1 MNRIKDLRTSR
12 GWRQADLAVIL
23 NTKPQTVSRY
33 EKEDRGIDVETIN
46 KLCEIFGVSADYL
59 LGLSDLPCP
68 ELSDEEQ
75 LLLLAFRRADGRA
88 RELVRLALEP
98 FAQDDTSGM
107 AI

>member
-1 MNRIKDLRTSR
+1 MNRIYELRKRQKWLQDDLAKKLNVS
-12 GWRQADLAVIL
+12 RQA
-23 NTKPQTVSRY
+23 VSNY
-33 EKEDRGIDVETIN
+33 ETGQRGMDCDTIA

-59 LGLSDLPCP
+59 LGLSDLPRP

>member
-1 MNRIKDLRTSR
+1 M
-12 GWRQADLAVIL
+12 L
-23 NTKPQTVSRY
+23 NCSPTTVSNY
-33 EKEDRGIDVETIN
+33 EVGIRGLDSETIA
-46 KLCEIFGVSADYL
+46 KLCEIFACSADYL
-59 LGLSDLPCP
+59 LGLSDLPRP

>member
-1 MNRIKDLRTSR
+1 MNRLRALRTAQRLSQTQL
-12 GWRQADLAVIL
+12 GKML
-23 NTKPQTVSRY
+23 NCTDVTVSRY
-33 EKEDRGIDVETIN
+33 ETGQRGLDSETIA

-59 LGLSDLPCP
+59 LGLSDLPRT

-98 FAQDDTSGM
+98 FAQDGISER

>member
-1 MNRIKDLRTSR
+1 MNRICELRKQRMWLQDDLAKKLNVS
-12 GWRQADLAVIL
+12 RQAIS
-23 NTKPQTVSRY
+23 NY
-33 EKEDRGIDVETIN
+33 ETGERGLDSETIA
-46 KLCEIFGVSADYL
+46 KLCEIFACSADYL
-59 LGLSDLPCP
+59 LGLSDLPRP

-98 FAQDDTSGM
+98 FAQDGTAER

>member
-1 MNRIKDLRTSR
+1 MNRLKALRAAR
-12 GWRQADLAVIL
+12 GLNQAQLGKML
-23 NTKPQTVSRY
+23 NCTDVTISRY
-33 EKEDRGIDVETIN
+33 ETGQRGLDSETIA
-46 KLCEIFGVSADYL
+46 KLCEIFACSADYL
-59 LGLSDLPCP
+59 LGLSDLPRP

-98 FAQDDTSGM
+98 FSQDGISER